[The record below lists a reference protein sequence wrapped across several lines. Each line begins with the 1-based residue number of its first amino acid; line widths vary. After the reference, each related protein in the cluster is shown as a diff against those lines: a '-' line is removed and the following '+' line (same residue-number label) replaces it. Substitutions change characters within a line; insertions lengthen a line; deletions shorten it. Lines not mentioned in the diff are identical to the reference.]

1 MNIVKGTRIEARWFQ
16 ANNPP
21 SSLAGMQMKLG
32 VTERVVVGTVTHIRG
47 DRPTNPTKTL
57 LLVKPDDSE
66 EEVQVDP
73 KHVISVL

>member
-1 MNIVKGTRIEARWFQ
+1 
-16 ANNPP
+16 
-21 SSLAGMQMKLG
+21 MKLG